1 MFTTDLAHRRNA
13 ARLRG
18 YERQSERQG
27 YKAEG
32 RYSLRTLARNGRGI
46 SNLFLRHTYD
56 IIAGLMANNQEPQT
70 VFQEIIGFSE
80 KRTAT
85 VNGPAETTA
94 RQAGFWSHFLSHE
107 WSSAALYLFL
117 DIVSWLAIYRVA
129 GWFRYDA
136 FYATPFQFF
145 VISLIQLG
153 VIVMALY
160 FVGGYDRTVEKLT
173 LGYAA
178 EHVLAMSAAAVVSA
192 MLIYS
197 AATFDQTMKPSR
209 GVLLLSFA
217 IFLPLSLGYRRL
229 IRQYVVAS
237 SVGRSFLVIGGG
249 ATAVRFYEAYKKSPN
264 TEQLEFVDINEERV
278 GQPIAGEG
286 SPVVQADLAS
296 KLDNLSNRYS
306 GIILAAHANSLH
318 AQLLERLVHAQ
329 FQETRVYTLESFYE
343 TQWRYLP
350 LGIVDPFWPLQ
361 TGFQLARTSPY
372 HYLKRLFDVVFS
384 ATSLLICSPL
394 FIGIPLLI
402 WIESGSPVFFRQERV
417 GRDGKRFTLFKFR
430 TMRLRADQPHDD
442 IYTREGDPRVTRI
455 GRWLRKLRLDE
466 LPQLWNAFK
475 GDISLIG
482 PRPEWSKCAER
493 YERTVPF
500 YHFRHLVKPGITGWA
515 QVNYPYGESDHD
527 AVEKLKY
534 DLYYIRHYSLKLDAM
549 IVLKTLYTILF
560 GKGR

>member
-1 MFTTDLAHRRNA
+1 
-13 ARLRG
+13 
-18 YERQSERQG
+18 
-27 YKAEG
+27 
-32 RYSLRTLARNGRGI
+32 
-46 SNLFLRHTYD
+46 
-56 IIAGLMANNQEPQT
+56 MANSEEPQT
-70 VFQEIIGFSE
+70 VFQEMPGFYEERSILPSKPAATIG
-80 KRTAT
+80 R
-85 VNGPAETTA
+85 
-94 RQAGFWSHFLSHE
+94 RAGFLLQFLQHE

-117 DIVSWLAIYRVA
+117 DVVSWLAIYRVA

-145 VISLIQLG
+145 VINFIQLG
-153 VIVMALY
+153 VIVAALY

-178 EHVLAMSAAAVVSA
+178 EHILAVTAAALVSA

-217 IFLPLSLGYRRL
+217 IFLPLSLAYRRW

-237 SVGRSFLVIGGG
+237 SVDRSFLVIGGG
-249 ATAVRFYEAYKKSPN
+249 ATAARFYEAYKKSSN
-264 TEQLEFVDINEERV
+264 GQQLEFVDVNEEHV

-286 SPVVQADLAS
+286 SPVVQGNLAS

-306 GIILAAHANSLH
+306 GIILAESAGSLNT
-318 AQLLERLVHAQ
+318 QLLERLVHAQ

-372 HYLKRLFDVVFS
+372 HYFKRLFDVFAS
-384 ATSLLICSPL
+384 ATALVICFPLFVLVPL
-394 FIGIPLLI
+394 FIWMNDGA
-402 WIESGSPVFFRQERV
+402 PVLFRQERV
-417 GRDGKRFTLFKFR
+417 GRDGKRFILFKFR
-430 TMRLRADQPHDD
+430 TMHCRGDHSDED
-442 IYTREGDPRVTRI
+442 IYTREGDPRVTRV

-466 LPQLWNAFK
+466 LPQLWNALK

-482 PRPEWSKCAER
+482 PRAEWSKCAER
-493 YERTVPF
+493 YEHSIPF

-515 QVNYPYGESDHD
+515 QVNYPYGESDED

-549 IVLKTLYTILF
+549 IVLKTLYTMLF

>member
-1 MFTTDLAHRRNA
+1 MIAHRR
-13 ARLRG
+13 ARGVR
-18 YERQSERQG
+18 YRVRPKQSIL
-27 YKAEG
+27 
-32 RYSLRTLARNGRGI
+32 SLCV
-46 SNLFLRHTYD
+46 FKP
-56 IIAGLMANNQEPQT
+56 IIAGFMANREESQAIS
-70 VFQEIIGFSE
+70 QEILPFKEESRIHIGKSGRAVARR
-80 KRTAT
+80 K
-85 VNGPAETTA
+85 PTTL
-94 RQAGFWSHFLSHE
+94 WSHFLTHE
-107 WSSAALYLFL
+107 WSSAVLYLFL
-117 DIVSWLAIYRVA
+117 DVVSWLAIYRVA

-145 VISLIQLG
+145 IINLIQLG
-153 VIVMALY
+153 VIVTALY

-178 EHVLAMSAAAVVSA
+178 EHILALIAAAVVSA

-217 IFLPLSLGYRRL
+217 IFLPISLAYRRW

-237 SVGRSFLVIGGG
+237 SATRSFLVIGSGT
-249 ATAVRFYEAYKKSPN
+249 TAARFYEAYRNSPN
-264 TEQLEFVDINEERV
+264 GQQLEFVDVNDQWV

-286 SPVVQADLAS
+286 SPIVQGNLAS
-296 KLDNLSNRYS
+296 KLNNLGKRYS
-306 GIILAAHANSLH
+306 GIILAEKASSLST
-318 AQLLERLVHAQ
+318 QLLERLVHAQ

-350 LGIVDPFWPLQ
+350 LGIIDPFWPLQ
-361 TGFQLARTSPY
+361 SGFQLARTSPY
-372 HYLKRLFDVVFS
+372 HYLKRLFDVAASVTALIIS
-384 ATSLLICSPL
+384 APL
-394 FIGIPLLI
+394 FVLTPLLI
-402 WIESGSPVFFRQERV
+402 WIEDGSPVFYRQERV
-417 GRDGKRFTLFKFR
+417 GRDGRRFVLFKFR
-430 TMRLRADQPHDD
+430 TMRRRSDDADED
-442 IYTREGDPRVTRI
+442 IYTRKDDRRVTSV

-466 LPQLWNAFK
+466 LPQLWNALK

-493 YERTVPF
+493 YEQTIPF

-515 QVNYPYGESDHD
+515 QVNYPYGESDED

-549 IVLKTLYTILF
+549 IVLKTLYTMLF